1 VRRVVANTISCRLV
15 DGCDRLCVV
24 TMPVI
29 PIVEWAWRR
38 QSVWSQTADAMKA
51 VPHRF
56 WQLRLGLTAAAAA
69 LALAGSQLKAVSFG
83 ASVALG
89 GAAAVAMAAVGLL
102 VGRRS
107 SERVREW
114 TPARSVSEAVKTEVF
129 LFLTRSSAYEGSDRE
144 ARLY

>member
-1 VRRVVANTISCRLV
+1 
-15 DGCDRLCVV
+15 
-24 TMPVI
+24 
-29 PIVEWAWRR
+29 
-38 QSVWSQTADAMKA
+38 MKA

-89 GAAAVAMAAVGLL
+89 GAAAVAMAAVSLL